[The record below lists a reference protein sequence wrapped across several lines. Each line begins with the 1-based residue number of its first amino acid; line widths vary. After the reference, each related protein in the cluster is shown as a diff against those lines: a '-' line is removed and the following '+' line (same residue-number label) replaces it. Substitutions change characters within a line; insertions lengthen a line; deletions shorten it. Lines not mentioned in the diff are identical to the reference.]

1 MIITFPKIYM
11 ITIISI
17 YCNMVKKLYQDYN
30 LKLKKKIK
38 SLKKCTSEEKKQKYS
53 INFTYIFIETKYNH

>member
-30 LKLKKKIK
+30 LKLKKNEK
-38 SLKKCTSEEKKQKYS
+38 LKKMHIRRK
-53 INFTYIFIETKYNH
+53 ETKVQYKFYLYIYRNKV

>member
-17 YCNMVKKLYQDYN
+17 YCNMVKELYQDYN
-30 LKLKKKIK
+30 LKLKKK
-38 SLKKCTSEEKKQKYS
+38 LKA
-53 INFTYIFIETKYNH
+53 